1 VNVKRID
8 PKYISIDLSFDDER
22 NSSRALINRT
32 TNNDRRR
39 PKGNKESES
48 YTHRERGKWGAKKDE
63 RQQQLAVHCSVA
75 RFSSHHNN
83 RERTMS
89 SLSLS
94 LSLSLS
100 GYFLFLS

>member
-39 PKGNKESES
+39 PKGNKSRRAI
-48 YTHRERGKWGAKKDE
+48 HREREGNGEPKKM
-63 RQQQLAVHCSVA
+63 RG
-75 RFSSHHNN
+75 SS
-83 RERTMS
+83 S
-89 SLSLS
+89 
-94 LSLSLS
+94 
-100 GYFLFLS
+100 